1 MADSSLPAGAA
12 LGPFLTTVGA
22 QITGNTITLTGRSR
36 SARRRKRR
44 ELTAMESI
52 GLRVPGPNSQLN
64 RVTGGEPAAGQRPSL
79 KTRTDPAAGPQAAA
93 TSLPHTITSATSG
106 QGAETGQRPGLTTR
120 TDPVKA
126 PPAIYM
132 PATENISED
141 ELPST
146 PPRPI
151 PVLETR
157 SINYINPPSPQP
169 GPSRIIQTYTPS
181 PPRRRFPSQ
190 MIGAARGRPRSRP
203 PSFERNPAAKRA
215 ATPSPPRR
223 VAERPEPVPEE
234 DEEEVLVL
242 NVTPAD
248 TGFLGPIL
256 TKKPK
261 RK

>member
-1 MADSSLPAGAA
+1 MTDSSLPAGAA

-64 RVTGGEPAAGQRPSL
+64 RVTGGEPAAGQRP
-79 KTRTDPAAGPQAAA
+79 
-93 TSLPHTITSATSG
+93 
-106 QGAETGQRPGLTTR
+106 GLTTR

-132 PATENISED
+132 PATESISED

-146 PPRPI
+146 PPRHI
-151 PVLETR
+151 PVIETR
-157 SINYINPPSPQP
+157 SINYITPSSPQP

-190 MIGAARGRPRSRP
+190 MIGSARGRPRSRP

-234 DEEEVLVL
+234 EAEEILIL
-242 NVTPAD
+242 GVTPDD

-261 RK
+261 RR

>member
-1 MADSSLPAGAA
+1 M
-12 LGPFLTTVGA
+12 
-22 QITGNTITLTGRSR
+22 
-36 SARRRKRR
+36 
-44 ELTAMESI
+44 
-52 GLRVPGPNSQLN
+52 
-64 RVTGGEPAAGQRPSL
+64 
-79 KTRTDPAAGPQAAA
+79 
-93 TSLPHTITSATSG
+93 LPHTATSATSG

-132 PATENISED
+132 PATESISED
-141 ELPST
+141 EVPST

-151 PVLETR
+151 PVIETR
-157 SINYINPPSPQP
+157 SINYINPSSPQP
-169 GPSRIIQTYTPS
+169 GPSCTIQTYTPS
-181 PPRRRFPSQ
+181 PPRRRFPPQ

-234 DEEEVLVL
+234 DEEEILIL
-242 NVTPAD
+242 GVTPDD

-261 RK
+261 RR

>member
-1 MADSSLPAGAA
+1 LHALVISNTFTTSS
-12 LGPFLTTVGA
+12 TCS
-22 QITGNTITLTGRSR
+22 QKNIT
-36 SARRRKRR
+36 R
-44 ELTAMESI
+44 EL
-52 GLRVPGPNSQLN
+52 LFD
-64 RVTGGEPAAGQRPSL
+64 AAP
-79 KTRTDPAAGPQAAA
+79 TE
-93 TSLPHTITSATSG
+93 LPHTMASATSG

-132 PATENISED
+132 PATENVSED

-146 PPRPI
+146 PPQPI
-151 PVLETR
+151 PVLETHF
-157 SINYINPPSPQP
+157 INYVNTTPPHQHNPSSPQP
-169 GPSRIIQTYTPS
+169 GPSRIIQPYTPS

-203 PSFERNPAAKRA
+203 PSFERNPAAKRV

-223 VAERPEPVPEE
+223 VAERPELVPEE
-234 DEEEVLVL
+234 DEEEILIL

-256 TKKPK
+256 TKKPVRK
-261 RK
+261 RRR